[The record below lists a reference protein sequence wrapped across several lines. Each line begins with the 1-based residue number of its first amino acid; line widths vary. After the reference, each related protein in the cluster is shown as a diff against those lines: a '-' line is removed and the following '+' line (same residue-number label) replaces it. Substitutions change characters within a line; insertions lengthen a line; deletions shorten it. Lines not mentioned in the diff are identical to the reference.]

1 MKNTQAI
8 CGWSDGY
15 NASPN
20 AIPSVFGNANLDVI
34 DNHKYGRDK
43 KINYQWRFGR
53 FNTLRGYY
61 SHPYIMGE
69 MGTDGDAPG
78 DPPHLPLDNLCD
90 RPFHDAIWSTAFMG
104 GFGAGLEYWAWDF
117 DAYRIN
123 LWQVSSFMNNID
135 FEANKWHPEKW
146 KNSGLFGLNGLFYTL
161 ENYELANLSAT
172 RAMGWVHNATANWE
186 HVLACRSNTHTL
198 DPAGHDPYSWL
209 VNIPHN
215 SKFKVKALDW
225 FRQYKVELY
234 RPESNTLYDSWYQ
247 SSMIGYMKIKCHDM
261 FDWREDYTYKI
272 YESLFP
278 FRIRED
284 ASLYYDTLDCSEDTL
299 FIDGVYED
307 DSLSILTYN
316 WLVDNSTTYSG
327 NHPAIATSFGDHVIQ
342 VIISNS
348 TNQNLDTIIFH
359 VSRFSC
365 EEEKI
370 RNEEE
375 YINNVKDYIQ
385 VYPNPSHEKF
395 TVDIGIEF
403 ENASLRIIDLYGRI
417 IKTYKLENSKLDLN
431 GLPKGTYN
439 LRFEIDG
446 ISYSK
451 LLILE

>member
-1 MKNTQAI
+1 MKTEVLCA
-8 CGWSDGY
+8 
-15 NASPN
+15 AESPC
-20 AIPSVFGNANLDVI
+20 AHGRRAKSPPSGN
-34 DNHKYGRDK
+34 
-43 KINYQWRFGR
+43 
-53 FNTLRGYY
+53 
-61 SHPYIMGE
+61 
-69 MGTDGDAPG
+69 
-78 DPPHLPLDNLCD
+78 
-90 RPFHDAIWSTAFMG
+90 
-104 GFGAGLEYWAWDF
+104 
-117 DAYRIN
+117 
-123 LWQVSSFMNNID
+123 
-135 FEANKWHPEKW
+135 
-146 KNSGLFGLNGLFYTL
+146 
-161 ENYELANLSAT
+161 
-172 RAMGWVHNATANWE
+172 
-186 HVLACRSNTHTL
+186 
-198 DPAGHDPYSWL
+198 
-209 VNIPHN
+209 
-215 SKFKVKALDW
+215 
-225 FRQYKVELY
+225 
-234 RPESNTLYDSWYQ
+234 
-247 SSMIGYMKIKCHDM
+247 
-261 FDWREDYTYKI
+261 
-272 YESLFP
+272 
-278 FRIRED
+278 
-284 ASLYYDTLDCSEDTL
+284 TL